1 MADIKNL
8 VVSNVIPLAS
18 KITEHKLNGSNYY
31 DWRRTILFYLR
42 STDMDDHMTEDP
54 PKDAKQKKDWLRD
67 DARLYLQIKNSIE
80 SEIIGLVDHCES
92 VKELLEFLDF
102 LYSGKEQ
109 VHRMFEVCM
118 PFFRAE
124 QKAESVTSYFMRLKK
139 IIVELGLLLP
149 FSPDV
154 KVQQV
159 QREKM
164 AVMIFLNGLLPEF
177 GMAKTQ
183 ILSDSKI
190 PSLDDAF
197 TRVLRIESIIK

>member
-8 VVSNVIPLAS
+8 VKSNVIPLAS

-54 PKDAKQKKDWLRD
+54 PEDAKQKKDWLLD

-92 VKELLEFLDF
+92 VKELLEFLEF

-109 VHRMFEVCM
+109 VHRMFEFCM
-118 PFFRAE
+118 QFFSCGT
-124 QKAESVTSYFMRLKK
+124 ES
-139 IIVELGLLLP
+139 
-149 FSPDV
+149 
-154 KVQQV
+154 
-159 QREKM
+159 
-164 AVMIFLNGLLPEF
+164 
-177 GMAKTQ
+177 
-183 ILSDSKI
+183 
-190 PSLDDAF
+190 
-197 TRVLRIESIIK
+197 